1 MSLYAKFQIK
11 WWLHDHFSVPFRC
24 LYLPN
29 AWSQTLHKAHTFRVS
44 AFHQKHW
51 FEVRLF
57 PVGCAQDSRR
67 VTSKR
72 EKMLFFGSGSVLAI
86 KFRNF
91 YDSTPRHLWQLV
103 AEIAA
108 IRRFCIV
115 LRVRYKYYKKNS
127 RSGFWPTRHRGLSR
141 HTSVFR
147 TTIGVICYP
156 FRLRFGR
163 KRAKNLFWSKTENS
177 QAFCLAVNER
187 VVNGQQKQKIS

>member
-1 MSLYAKFQIK
+1 VLKTPQAAGDANVLKRFFRDYFVIVVDRKNSIYGISDYFYMSLYAKFQIK

-91 YDSTPRHLWQLV
+91 YDSTPRHL
-103 AEIAA
+103 
-108 IRRFCIV
+108 
-115 LRVRYKYYKKNS
+115 
-127 RSGFWPTRHRGLSR
+127 
-141 HTSVFR
+141 
-147 TTIGVICYP
+147 
-156 FRLRFGR
+156 
-163 KRAKNLFWSKTENS
+163 
-177 QAFCLAVNER
+177 
-187 VVNGQQKQKIS
+187 